1 MSDGAGGPVAAF
13 PNPGLPQLVG
23 GQIRFSRDVGHF
35 AGYGVKLAE
44 AGARLIGGCCGT
56 TPDHVRALSQ
66 ALEGFSPK
74 AGRARGQAVVVEARD
89 HVELSGE
96 PVTGFAEK

>member
-1 MSDGAGGPVAAF
+1 MSDGAGPVAAF

-23 GQIRFSRDVGHF
+23 GQIRFSRDVDHF

-56 TPDHVRALSQ
+56 TPDHVRALTRAHVL
-66 ALEGFSPK
+66 AL
-74 AGRARGQAVVVEARD
+74 GRTAALSLSHTNPTFGEAIRRLPRPAPLAD
-89 HVELSGE
+89 
-96 PVTGFAEK
+96 